1 MIGNPIALAI
11 TREPA
16 RPPQSLVEQFTGAQT
31 SFVADAM
38 QGWNCLHYSIKAQT
52 TQQRFCGIAVTADN
66 GPRDNLAAMAM
77 LDHTTAGDVLVIATG
92 QDESGAVVGDHWAA
106 IAQQLG
112 AVAVVTD
119 GLVRDIEGID
129 RLGIPVFARGISPNA
144 GYRNGPGSI
153 NGVVSIG
160 GVSISPGDILVGDRD
175 GIAVVPQAQAEHVA
189 QRLAAIQLAERE
201 MEEKVS
207 AGQVRKLWNPAD
219 FEQRGVAYRD

>member
-1 MIGNPIALAI
+1 MIGKPIALAI

-16 RPPQSLVEQFTGAQT
+16 RPPQSLVEQFAGAQT

-38 QGWNCLHYSIKAQT
+38 QGWNCLHYAIKAQT
-52 TQQRFCGIAVTADN
+52 TEQRFCGVAITADN

-77 LDHTTAGDVLVIATG
+77 LDYITAGDVLVIATG

-112 AVAVVTD
+112 AAAVVTD

-129 RLGIPVFARGISPNA
+129 RLGLPVFSRGISPNA

-153 NGVVSIG
+153 NGVVAIG

-175 GIAVVPQAQAEHVA
+175 GVTVVPQAQAEHIA
-189 QRLAAIQLAERE
+189 QQLAAIKQAEQA
-201 MEEKVS
+201 MEDKVR
-207 AGQVRKLWNPAD
+207 AGEIRKLWNPAD
-219 FEQRGVAYRD
+219 FDERGVVYRD